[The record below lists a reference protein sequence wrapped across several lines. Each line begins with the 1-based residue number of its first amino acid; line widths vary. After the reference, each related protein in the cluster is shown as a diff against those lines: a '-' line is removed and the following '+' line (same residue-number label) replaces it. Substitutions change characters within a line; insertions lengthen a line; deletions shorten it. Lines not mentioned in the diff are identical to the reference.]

1 MIECKCGQINQVKE
15 NDENGTFD
23 VKSSLVKDRILFL
36 TDDVEIGVATELV
49 ATLLYLDLK
58 NSSKEITIYIN
69 SQGGDAQ
76 NGLMTIYDA
85 MQFITSPIKTI
96 CIGEAYSTAAVLL
109 AAGTKGLR
117 FAAPHAK
124 IMIHSLQLG
133 NLSGTQQEIEDETKQ
148 CKKLNDTVMKIIA
161 NHTGQHIKKVKRD
174 CLKDKYFTAEEA
186 IKYGL
191 IDGIMQSNKKF

>member
-1 MIECKCGQINQVKE
+1 MIECKCGQISQIKE
-15 NDENGTFD
+15 NDENGTFN
-23 VKSSLVKDRILFL
+23 VISSLIKDRILFL

-69 SQGGDAQ
+69 SQGGDTQ

-85 MQFITSPIKTI
+85 MQFIASPIKTI

-109 AAGTKGLR
+109 SAGTKGLR

-148 CKKLNDTVMKIIA
+148 CKKLNDAVMKIIA
-161 NHTGQHIKKVKRD
+161 HHTGQNIKKVKRD
-174 CLKDKYFTAEEA
+174 CLKDKYFTSEEA

-191 IDGIMQSNKKF
+191 IDGIIQSNKKF

>member
-1 MIECKCGQINQVKE
+1 MTECKCGQINQIRE
-15 NDENGTFD
+15 NDGNGPFD
-23 VKSSLVKDRILFL
+23 VQSSLIKDRILFL

-69 SQGGDAQ
+69 SQGGDTQ

-85 MQFITSPIKTI
+85 MQFIASPIRTV

-117 FAAPHAK
+117 FAAPNAK
-124 IMIHSLQLG
+124 LMIHSLQLG

-161 NHTGQHIKKVKRD
+161 NHTGQNIKKVKRD
-174 CLKDKYFTAEEA
+174 CLKDKYFTSEEA

-191 IDGIMQSNKKF
+191 IDAILPSNKKF